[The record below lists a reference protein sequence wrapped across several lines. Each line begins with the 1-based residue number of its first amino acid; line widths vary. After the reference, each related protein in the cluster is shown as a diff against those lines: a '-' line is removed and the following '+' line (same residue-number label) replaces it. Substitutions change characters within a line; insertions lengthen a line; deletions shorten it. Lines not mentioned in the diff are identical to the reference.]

1 MENRLN
7 FEMEIQYA
15 AGTKCDKSVGNG
27 NKDGVFGG
35 YKVKKAVEWYCYD
48 TGYWPRHI
56 PF

>member
-35 YKVKKAVEWYCYD
+35 YKVKKAVE
-48 TGYWPRHI
+48 
-56 PF
+56 